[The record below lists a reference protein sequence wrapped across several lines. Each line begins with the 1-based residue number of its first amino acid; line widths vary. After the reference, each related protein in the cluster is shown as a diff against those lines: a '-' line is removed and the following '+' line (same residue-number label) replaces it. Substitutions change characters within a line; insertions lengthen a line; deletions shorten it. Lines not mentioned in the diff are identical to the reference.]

1 MSLWFSGGMSPVQ
14 FNEKHKV
21 VLDSFLLDDPRVEPG
36 KMYGHPAYYV
46 SGKLFASLYREG
58 VCVKV
63 PAGLKEE
70 LVEREG
76 IESFAPMGRE
86 MREWILINR
95 AESEDYRNDRDI
107 FMDSI
112 AYVASLAEQAKK

>member
-1 MSLWFSGGMSPVQ
+1 MSPVQ

-46 SGKLFASLYREG
+46 SGKLFASLYMEG
-58 VCVKV
+58 ICVKV
-63 PAGLKEE
+63 PASLKEK
-70 LVEREG
+70 LLEREG
-76 IESFAPMGRE
+76 IEPFTPMGQE
-86 MREWILINR
+86 MREWVLITR
-95 AESEDYRNDRDI
+95 SASEDYRRDKDI

-112 AYVASLAEQAKK
+112 AYVTSLAEAAEK